1 MALVITKAYAA
12 KAILFEAH
20 IDNFRNALH
29 TLFNTTK
36 MDSTFFSSL
45 ALTSANFSGTA
56 ITLTDNTFLTFG
68 ASHDGQFGTDA
79 SGNLVFDTVGVK
91 PIKFKA
97 VNYTLDFR
105 STQVNLPGD
114 IIGKAGGAGR
124 SMLQLLSLYKKPV
137 IEYYDPTRIKIQNN
151 SPTGNETIL
160 ILPLYTIAVTE
171 AISADAA
178 KFRVAN
184 FSNTANGYKSD
195 HTGAAK
201 GGRRVGVDPN
211 VGWYYVYAV
220 KVQAGSDAGNN
231 FIMVFDT
238 TAPTAA
244 NEATLDGFYTSGM
257 WVYLGLVRYGFGTGL
272 NSKIIPF
279 QYSNKGWCEFTDN
292 DGGSGYCGLALKSD
306 SVAADGSPYFTIT
319 QGEGATNIPAI
330 ITKARFQLARDKVS
344 QWAARDTINAIFWE
358 GGWQDVDTNQA
369 SGHLIELPVY
379 AGLNF
384 THVRHGTA
392 ASATRVVVAAF
403 LDPHIAVR
411 LGGRAV

>member
-36 MDSTFFSSL
+36 FDSTFFSSL
-45 ALTSANFSGTA
+45 TLTSANFSGTA
-56 ITLTDNTFLTFG
+56 ITLTDNTYLTFG
-68 ASHDGQFGTDA
+68 ASHDGQFGLDA
-79 SGNLVFDTVGVK
+79 SQNLVFDTVGVK

-97 VNYTLDFR
+97 VSFTLDFR

-114 IIGKAGGAGR
+114 IIGKSGGAGR

-151 SPTGNETIL
+151 SPTGNETLL
-160 ILPLYTIAVTE
+160 ILPLHTIAITE

-178 KFRVAN
+178 QFRVAN
-184 FSNTANGYKSD
+184 FSNTANGYNSS
-195 HTGAAK
+195 HTGAAR
-201 GGRRVGVDPN
+201 GGRRVGLDPN

-220 KVQAGSDAGNN
+220 RVQGGTDAGNK
-231 FIMVFDT
+231 FIMVFDNT
-238 TAPTAA
+238 PPIAD
-244 NEATLDGFYTSGM
+244 NDATLDSYYTNGM
-257 WVYLGLVRYGFGTGL
+257 WVYLGMIRYGFGPGFG
-272 NSKIIPF
+272 SKIIPF

-292 DGGSGYCGLALKSD
+292 DGGSAYCGLTLKSD
-306 SVAADGSPYFTIT
+306 SVSADGNPYFTLT

-330 ITKARFQLARDKVS
+330 INQGRFSLARDKVT

-358 GGWQDVDTNQA
+358 GGWQDVDTTVA
-369 SGHLIELPVY
+369 TGHLIQLPIY
-379 AGLNF
+379 AGMNF
-384 THVRHGTA
+384 THTRHDAGA
-392 ASATRVVVAAF
+392 AATRVVLAAF
-403 LDPHIAVR
+403 HDSYIAVR